1 MTETTKMRKMTSLLK
16 EFSTI
21 ALLPLIALFILF
33 DLVIHN
39 PSHPET
45 SGNLAL
51 LEVAAGHFSRL
62 EYVSGGTLPSS
73 ILAEFAYLAR
83 NYVRSH
89 GRHPQGD
96 NASSSNLIS
105 QDEWLADNSAS
116 AAPGANQILGSLAMS
131 MDLQPTLPLMLPAF
145 DDTPPHDADST
156 TGFNV
161 MELFGSMIQPDYDI
175 YFGPC

>member
-1 MTETTKMRKMTSLLK
+1 M
-16 EFSTI
+16 
-21 ALLPLIALFILF
+21 PLIALFILF

-83 NYVRSH
+83 NYVRAH
-89 GRHPQGD
+89 GRQPQGD
-96 NASSSNLIS
+96 DASPSNLIS
-105 QDEWLADNSAS
+105 QNEWLADNAAS
-116 AAPGANQILGSLAMS
+116 AVSGANQILGPLAMS
-131 MDLQPTLPLMLPAF
+131 MDLQPTMPLMLPAF
-145 DDTPPHDADST
+145 DEPAHDAEST

-161 MELFGSMIQPDYDI
+161 MELFGSMIQPDYDTF
-175 YFGPC
+175 FGPC